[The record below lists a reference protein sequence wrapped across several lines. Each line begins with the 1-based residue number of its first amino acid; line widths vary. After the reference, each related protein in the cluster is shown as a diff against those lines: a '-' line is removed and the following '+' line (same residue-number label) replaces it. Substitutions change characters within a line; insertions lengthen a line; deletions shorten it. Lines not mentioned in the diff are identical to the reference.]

1 MANYQSQ
8 YKVNNNFGNIKNN
21 RAKRARISELKR
33 KEQRIE
39 DFAKKRE
46 LEIIPDE
53 KTEDVKD
60 NRYHKLLKW
69 RAERDRLKKMEQIK
83 KKPAF
88 KVGVVHHNYYS
99 PPIKDSSVLPP
110 IKSSLH
116 NQKQIT
122 QPTLV
127 SRRITRATEKRLLRK
142 QEILTT
148 EVPPKQNVKEK
159 KQKKSEG
166 KNKRKNNV
174 KTEQKSFAP
183 SNYKFTAPSGITSMP
198 LFGRVNIILTPVKD
212 SKSINNKI
220 EDRISSLNEKSES
233 LDQDYNETTNINDKM
248 PNNSIISGSIE
259 TLNNNR
265 EMTFNFSDKEGE
277 FLRNSTFS
285 DDSSHSKMT
294 LSPSNISAIMTEK
307 ETHKNS
313 SNNKI
318 KTSFSKKISKGKVI
332 NKSFQNI
339 NSSQS
344 KKTPSSTND
353 NANLT
358 ETNLFKDPAYFSP
371 YIVSKRGKSNARK
384 EQQLRRGIGS
394 PNDNIPTKETV
405 MQTLNLSIEE
415 EERTAQYFAFL
426 LKKETDK
433 LNELINKW
441 TDIQKESNI
450 TEDAQYLINQAIGQT
465 RLLIN
470 KKFERFQRLVSDCE
484 SGKGEM
490 LVTCRDLQGFWD
502 MMYMEIQNC
511 DSRFEALEKLRSRGW
526 EEEKEEIV
534 VKVKP
539 KRKVVSKKKVVPKKK
554 SSVQAFILAAKQK
567 MKNNTNNSK
576 ILEKDANESLTSVNN
591 IDIEN
596 RDDILING
604 DIKHLKS
611 TDSKDELSVV
621 ATNENTRQS
630 LLKKTLLLETCKSI
644 QTPMTIMK
652 ISQMYKTPKIEL
664 DDSISYIN
672 SKQTPSKS
680 ILKRSDDFPINNI
693 HLSRSTQKVNFNDQ
707 VVLNE
712 LSDSEEAQ
720 NSLAARLARID
731 NYDLDNEYENDN
743 MEVAK
748 RLEFDNSFQDSKN
761 NLQVNTKQLLS
772 STHTVTNKEDD
783 ILLNDK
789 TCEQFVTNV
798 SSPENQK
805 ILNMSLEES
814 AENTTKR
821 RTLRNRTIVTENST
835 NRMSTRNRK
844 TDIKDLIDE
853 KDEFNQKENKNPL
866 KSRKQSRKK
875 SINVEEEEVNVKKEI
890 CVTPVNVKKELRR
903 SSRKSVKFNVED
915 CEACVEGKFNLPL
928 TPYFRCSKGRL
939 SFLQENNTP
948 INPPSPNKDLISWD
962 SPKIPARVIRRS
974 TRNFTKHVF

>member
-39 DFAKKRE
+39 DFAKNRE

-60 NRYHKLLKW
+60 NRYRKLLKW
-69 RAERDRLKKMEQIK
+69 RAERDRLKRMEQIK

-99 PPIKDSSVLPP
+99 PPIKDSNVLPP

-122 QPTLV
+122 QPALP
-127 SRRITRATEKRLLRK
+127 SKRITRATEKRLLRK

-148 EVPPKQNVKEK
+148 EVPPKQNVIEK
-159 KQKKSEG
+159 KQEKSEG

-198 LFGRVNIILTPVKD
+198 LFGRVNIILTPIKD

-220 EDRISSLNEKSES
+220 KEGISSLNEKSES
-233 LDQDYNETTNINDKM
+233 LDQEYNETTNINDKM
-248 PNNSIISGSIE
+248 PNNNIISGSIE

-265 EMTFNFSDKEGE
+265 EMTFDFPDKEGE

-285 DDSSHSKMT
+285 DDSSHSKMI
-294 LSPSNISAIMTEK
+294 LSPGNISVIMTEK

-318 KTSFSKKISKGKVI
+318 KISFSKNISKEKVI

-339 NSSQS
+339 NSSPN
-344 KKTPSSTND
+344 KETPSSTKD
-353 NANLT
+353 NVNLT

-371 YIVSKRGKSNARK
+371 YIVSSRGKSNARK

-534 VKVKP
+534 AKVKP

-576 ILEKDANESLTSVNN
+576 ILQKDTNESLTSVNN

-596 RDDILING
+596 RDDIVING

-621 ATNENTRQS
+621 ATNRNSRQS
-630 LLKKTLLLETCKSI
+630 LLKKTLLTETCKTI

-672 SKQTPSKS
+672 SKQAPSKS
-680 ILKRSDDFPINNI
+680 ILKRSDDLPINNI
-693 HLSRSTQKVNFNDQ
+693 YLTRSTQKVNFNDQ
-707 VVLNE
+707 VSLNE
-712 LSDSEEAQ
+712 LSIDEEAQ
-720 NSLAARLARID
+720 DSLAARLARID
-731 NYDLDNEYENDN
+731 NYDLDNEYVNDN
-743 MEVAK
+743 VKVERK
-748 RLEFDNSFQDSKN
+748 LEFDDSFQNTEN

-772 STHTVTNKEDD
+772 STVTNKKDD

-789 TCEQFVTNV
+789 TCEQFVTNA

-805 ILNMSLEES
+805 ILNMSLKES
-814 AENTTKR
+814 AKNKTKR
-821 RTLRNRTIVTENST
+821 RTLRNRIIVTENST

-853 KDEFNQKENKNPL
+853 KDENNQKENKSPL

-875 SINVEEEEVNVKKEI
+875 SINVEEKEVNVKKEI

-903 SSRKSVKFNVED
+903 SSRKSVKFNAED

-939 SFLQENNTP
+939 SFLEENNTP
-948 INPPSPNKDLISWD
+948 IKPPSPNKDLISWD
-962 SPKIPARVIRRS
+962 SPKIPARVRRS
-974 TRNFTKHVF
+974 TRNFTKHVL